1 MVRPSVEGRPGP
13 TFTPIGAWLQDD
25 TPTDRTIRRLAHGRD
40 RAGGTHVDAASKAAA
55 LFTASGH
62 RGQEIIFSVENSDF
76 FLGIA
81 SAAFPS
87 MVVLSTMGIL
97 VFGLHR
103 VGRDTR
109 RVARLDSQASSL
121 EAALETSPTA
131 YSLALFTTGSIWAR
145 SSSTSRTCRFW
156 SASLATL
163 HVSHSLAGRDDSK
176 RHALDPNCRGRRAI
190 ARTDA
195 WVESLTKLL
204 TSPPLRQLA
213 SS

>member
-62 RGQEIIFSVENSDF
+62 RGQEIIFPVENSDF

-97 VFGLHR
+97 VFG
-103 VGRDTR
+103 GYTAWAATR
-109 RVARLDSQASSL
+109 GALPAWIPRPPHWRRRWKPRRPLTLWRCSRLARFGQ
-121 EAALETSPTA
+121 
-131 YSLALFTTGSIWAR
+131 
-145 SSSTSRTCRFW
+145 
-156 SASLATL
+156 
-163 HVSHSLAGRDDSK
+163 
-176 RHALDPNCRGRRAI
+176 GRRQHRGLVGFGRPPWLLCMSRIHSPAEMTPKDTPSTRI
-190 ARTDA
+190 AAGEER
-195 WVESLTKLL
+195 SLGQTHGS
-204 TSPPLRQLA
+204 SPSR
-213 SS
+213 SY